1 MRLGGPL
8 GWSWLRG
15 GVTGQAEQVV
25 EALGG
30 EVDLGEHPPSTGPSS
45 FALVE
50 QHRLLD
56 GGKARQEG
64 SDAEV
69 EPCSVG
75 FADHEPGDCQGEHA
89 NATDQH
95 KRAGQRHV

>member
-1 MRLGGPL
+1 MRLCGQL
-8 GWSWLRG
+8 WWSWSRG
-15 GVTGQAEQVV
+15 GVAGQAEQVV

-30 EVDLGEHPPSTGPSS
+30 GVDLGEHPPGTGPSS

-56 GGKARQEG
+56 GCEVRQEG
-64 SDAEV
+64 SDAEA

-75 FADHEPGDCQGEHA
+75 FADHDTGDCQGEHA
-89 NATDQH
+89 
-95 KRAGQRHV
+95 V